1 MNNRTHKVRNS
12 IPRII
17 FVALA
22 VLLQVA
28 WLLMLVLRF
37 NTYSNW
43 IAAASTIIAL
53 VVVVR
58 LYSKHTSPAFKLPW
72 IMLIMALPVMGLALY
87 LMVEV
92 FSDLGSFRKRMAAL
106 VQQRQQRIPQNPEI
120 PGKLD
125 PDCAGYSRYLQQIGG
140 APVYENTAV
149 TYYPEAVQAFEAMK
163 QELEKAESF
172 IFMEYFIVEDG
183 SSFREILEILERKVK
198 AGVEVR
204 LMYDDLGSVGY
215 VNLRF
220 AKSLVDR
227 GIHCQVFNPALP
239 VVNLFMNH
247 RDHRKITVIDGKVGF
262 SGGYNLADEYF
273 DRRRPY
279 GKWKDTGVRLEGEAV
294 RSLTAFFLEMWAASS
309 GRPENF
315 DTYLN
320 ISHSVP
326 GTGFVQPFADDPQSR
341 ERLAEN
347 TYLHLIYNARDSL
360 YIITPYLIITD
371 EMVNAL
377 GLAARRGVDVR
388 IITPGIPDK
397 KTVYQVTRSY
407 YGGLAEQGV
416 RIFEYSPGFCH
427 AKQCVCDG
435 RYATIGT
442 SNLDYRSFY
451 HHFENDIL
459 LMDCDAVKQI
469 EADFV
474 QLFPQCREVTR
485 EYCSGKKH
493 MLLFQCLLRL
503 IAPLM

>member
-227 GIHCQVFNPALP
+227 GIRCQVFNPALP

>member
-163 QELEKAESF
+163 RELEKAESF

-220 AKSLVDR
+220 AKSLLDR
-227 GIHCQVFNPALP
+227 GIRCQVFNPALP

-469 EADFV
+469 EADFA

>member
-125 PDCAGYSRYLQQIGG
+125 PDCAVYSRYLQQIGG

-163 QELEKAESF
+163 RELEKAESF

-227 GIHCQVFNPALP
+227 GIRCQVFNPALP

>member
-163 QELEKAESF
+163 RELEKAESF

-220 AKSLVDR
+220 AKSLLDR
-227 GIHCQVFNPALP
+227 GIRCQVFNPALP

-326 GTGFVQPFADDPQSR
+326 STGFVQPFADDPQSR

>member
-227 GIHCQVFNPALP
+227 GIRCQVFNPALP

-262 SGGYNLADEYF
+262 SGGYNLTDEYF